1 MRLSILHTVKSS
13 DDFRRFGYVD
23 KKSDWLL
30 CLSLCDFGDVM
41 QAPTLLQGLIF
52 AFLSFGDDSDST
64 ALIGDQGSSRI
75 LGVEDTLNWR

>member
-1 MRLSILHTVKSS
+1 
-13 DDFRRFGYVD
+13 
-23 KKSDWLL
+23 
-30 CLSLCDFGDVM
+30 M
-41 QAPTLLQGLIF
+41 QAPTLLQGLVF